1 MGRNRG
7 FDEAQVLRAAAET
20 FVRGGYE
27 ATSIDDLVTALGVHR
42 GSLYNAFGSKRGL
55 FLKTLDRYIESE
67 LVPLTA
73 TNAGSAKDALVHGDT
88 LDLVLVAAI
97 ERGHTD
103 PQVAETVRSA
113 LAVVEQAVGGG
124 AAGDTA
130 TQEPARAVD
139 LLGKRLYA
147 RLAR

>member
-7 FDEAQVLRAAAET
+7 FDETLVLRAAADT

-55 FLKTLDRYIESE
+55 FLTTLDRYIKSE
-67 LVPLTA
+67 LEPLTA
-73 TNAGSAKDALVHGDT
+73 TDPGQVADDLVHRDT

-103 PQVAETVRSA
+103 SQVADTVRSA
-113 LAVVEQAVGGG
+113 LSVVEQAVTGSG
-124 AAGDTA
+124 ATDG
-130 TQEPARAVD
+130 EPTRAVD

-147 RLAR
+147 RLAD

>member
-7 FDEAQVLRAAAET
+7 FDEAQVLRAAADA

-55 FLKTLDRYIESE
+55 FLKTLDRYIEAELEPLADSE
-67 LVPLTA
+67 PEGIAADLVRR
-73 TNAGSAKDALVHGDT
+73 DT
-88 LDLVLVAAI
+88 LDLLLVAAI
-97 ERGHTD
+97 ERGSDD
-103 PQVAETVRSA
+103 PQVAAAVRSA
-113 LAVVEQAVGGG
+113 LSAVERALRGS
-124 AAGDTA
+124 ADPDA
-130 TQEPARAVD
+130 TPDRAVEV
-139 LLGKRLYA
+139 LGARLYA